1 MHEKLM
7 KMMAKKRDLSP
18 SEKKAKMDAVHEM
31 RGIASDAMGNKMDG
45 LKKVSVMSNSKQ
57 GLAAG
62 LDKAKGIVSQ
72 DQEDQMKSNAEAPY
86 GDYKSALDEHNGEDQ
101 SDELGRELPAFADGG
116 QVPANP
122 QPSPTPD
129 QLAAQSSM
137 RNAFHFNEGGEV
149 EESPDLDD
157 SSEGYPAREESDDS
171 EDGSPATDSDSSDL
185 DHNDDA
191 EDEMSSEELDAQLAK
206 LMKMKQK
213 MESRRS

>member
-1 MHEKLM
+1 M

-31 RGIASDAMGNKMDG
+31 RGAASEMMGDKMDG

-72 DQEDQMKSNAEAPY
+72 DQEGQMQTNAEAPY
-86 GDYKSALDEHNGEDQ
+86 SDYKSALDEHNGEDQ
-101 SDELGRELPAFADGG
+101 SDELGRELPGMADGG
-116 QVPANP
+116 QVPMDPN
-122 QPSPTPD
+122 Q
-129 QLAAQSSM
+129 AQSAQDSM
-137 RNAFHFNEGGEV
+137 RQAFHFNEGGEV
-149 EESPDLDD
+149 ESPDMDQSD
-157 SSEGYPAREESDDS
+157 EGYSAREESDDS
-171 EDGSPATDSDSSDL
+171 EDMSPASDSDSSDL
-185 DHNDDA
+185 DHNEDSS

-213 MESRRS
+213 MESKRS